1 MEINNSMEEKNRP
14 YKKSVE
20 KGMQLF
26 YKSLNEKDKRHY
38 AAVEAHK
45 LGYGYVSYIADL
57 FSCSRQT
64 IYSGLEELESK
75 DFSNADE
82 IRRDGGGRK
91 DALKKTVL

>member
-1 MEINNSMEEKNRP
+1 MVKIMEERTRP
-14 YKKSVE
+14 YKKPVE

-45 LGYGYVSYIADL
+45 LGSGYISYIAEL

-64 IYSGLEELESK
+64 IYSGLDELENK
-75 DFSNADE
+75 DFLDAE
-82 IRRDGGGRK
+82 KIRRNGGGRK
-91 DALKKTVL
+91 DTLKKTAK

>member
-1 MEINNSMEEKNRP
+1 MEKGSRP

-26 YKSLNEKDKRHY
+26 YESLNEKDKRHY

-45 LGYGYVSYIADL
+45 LGHGYVSYIAEL

-64 IYSGLEELESK
+64 IYPGLEELERT
-75 DFSNADE
+75 DFLDTDKV
-82 IRRDGGGRK
+82 RHDGGGRK
-91 DALKKTVL
+91 DILKKTPQ